1 MAMRPKSD
9 KFRQRPFVNLG
20 RMMSGHTLHSAEG
33 SHWIRQARQ
42 TPAKLP
48 PEEEAALFNA
58 AMEGV
63 LPLQNNRHPGSPTQP
78 LRLSNAPRGVVD
90 EDAEG
95 LRQLRALVEN
105 GEGFTLEYTAEYMAG
120 PEGYSTEHLSQALH
134 QGRYTIQDHI
144 DLHGL
149 RVSEAEAAL
158 EVFFKRAVA
167 TGKQGLLIVH
177 GRGLRSAAAPV
188 LKKRVKHWLTRG
200 PWRRWVAAF
209 ASAQAYDGGTG
220 ATYVLIRRN
229 PIKKRRR

>member
-1 MAMRPKSD
+1 MDMRPKSD
-9 KFRQRPFVNLG
+9 KFRQRPFANLG
-20 RMMSGHTLHSAEG
+20 RMMSRQTRLPAED
-33 SHWIRQARQ
+33 SHWVQQARQ
-42 TPAKLP
+42 TPVPLP
-48 PEEEAALFNA
+48 PDEETALFNA

-63 LPLQNNRHPGSPTQP
+63 LPLQNNRHPGNSAQP
-78 LRLSNAPRGVVD
+78 QRLNNAPLGVAE

-105 GEGFTLEYTAEYMAG
+105 GEGFALEYTAEYMAG
-120 PEGYSTEHLSQALH
+120 PEGNCPDHLTQALH

-149 RVSEAEAAL
+149 RVSEAEVAL
-158 EVFFKRAVA
+158 TAFFKRAVA
-167 TGKQGLLIVH
+167 TGKRGLLIVH

-220 ATYVLIRRN
+220 ATYVLIRRS
-229 PIKKRRR
+229 PVKKRQR